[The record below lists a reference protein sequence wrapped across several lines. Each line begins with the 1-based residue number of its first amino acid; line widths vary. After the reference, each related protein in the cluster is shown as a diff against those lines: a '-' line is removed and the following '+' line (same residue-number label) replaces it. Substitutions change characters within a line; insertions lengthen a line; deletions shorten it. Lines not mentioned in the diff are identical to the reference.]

1 MIKNKN
7 LRLYEALAHEAA
19 MDAAERRELT
29 PELRAISRR
38 LHGWAHAQIDA
49 YECAEVREQK
59 RQKVRPAIRAMER
72 PSLLARLG
80 EILAGQPRV
89 VFAYRDFEHMS
100 DDDLRSALE
109 DAEQM
114 IERTV

>member
-1 MIKNKN
+1 MIKDKN

-29 PELRAISRR
+29 PELRAISRQ
-38 LHGWAHAQIDA
+38 LHGWAHDQIDA
-49 YECAEVREQK
+49 YERAET
-59 RQKVRPAIRAMER
+59 RPRRTIRPEILAKDR

-80 EILAGQPRV
+80 EILAGQPKV

-114 IERTV
+114 LERIA

>member
-29 PELRAISRR
+29 PELRAISNQ

-49 YECAEVREQK
+49 YERADAR
-59 RQKVRPAIRAMER
+59 RHRKVRPAILAMER
-72 PSLLARLG
+72 PSLFARLG

-89 VFAYRDFEHMS
+89 VFAYRDFEHMT

-114 IERTV
+114 LERTS